1 MTMLRIALSILKT
14 LMLLGLLETVVPH
27 LGYELGVLI
36 GELIGEGIS
45 SGTK

>member
-1 MTMLRIALSILKT
+1 MTILRIALSVLKT